1 MLNNCS
7 PLPLKNDPED
17 KKMLPLN
24 VEPLSTLS
32 TTKPL
37 SGNAEAVT
45 LPLDILNNS
54 CESAENG
61 ISNKN
66 LPEPDRKLPDD
77 KNILPLNVEPLI
89 SLSTKKPL
97 SGDTEA
103 VTLPLAIRNTSWD
116 KADCGISNK
125 PAPLPLKNEPDDKKI
140 LPLNV
145 EPLSSLS
152 TTNPLSGETD
162 AVILPLAIKLE
173 INTSSAKADL
183 GISNKPL
190 PLPLNIEAE
199 TFPAISTLPVNSE
212 PLVWDITINPL
223 SGDTEAVT
231 LPLCILVA
239 AITSSASADNGISNN
254 CAPLPLKNP
263 LVDRTEPNMLIEP
276 VKCEPNEKLSTL
288 NPLSSPTD
296 AVTLPLEIRDEIC
309 ASSVNAVLG
318 ILNNFSPLPLKN
330 DPDDKKTLPLKVEP
344 LSTLSTKNPL
354 AGDTEAVTLPLAIRN
369 TSCDNADCGMLN
381 NPSPLPLKND
391 PDERNI
397 LPLKVEPR
405 SGEITK
411 NPVSGDT
418 DAVTLPLA
426 MRAEICASSVKA
438 DLGISNK
445 SLPLPL
451 NTLPLDNLTLPKN
464 NDPLILDDTTNPNL
478 SLTEAVTLPLAIKD
492 DIWAS
497 SVRAVRGMLNKSLP
511 LPLNT
516 LPLANLKSPKNVDPL
531 ILEDTTNPN
540 LSLTDALTLPLA
552 IKGATSAGTLNK
564 PLPSPLNEPVNEPV
578 AEDAVTDVAISS
590 VCICTEPVNCWI
602 SVIWSPKMLLPDE

>member
-1 MLNNCS
+1 MLNS
-7 PLPLKNDPED
+7 
-17 KKMLPLN
+17 
-24 VEPLSTLS
+24 
-32 TTKPL
+32 
-37 SGNAEAVT
+37 
-45 LPLDILNNS
+45 
-54 CESAENG
+54 
-61 ISNKN
+61 
-66 LPEPDRKLPDD
+66 
-77 KNILPLNVEPLI
+77 
-89 SLSTKKPL
+89 
-97 SGDTEA
+97 
-103 VTLPLAIRNTSWD
+103 
-116 KADCGISNK
+116 
-125 PAPLPLKNEPDDKKI
+125 
-140 LPLNV
+140 
-145 EPLSSLS
+145 
-152 TTNPLSGETD
+152 
-162 AVILPLAIKLE
+162 
-173 INTSSAKADL
+173 
-183 GISNKPL
+183 
-190 PLPLNIEAE
+190 
-199 TFPAISTLPVNSE
+199 
-212 PLVWDITINPL
+212 
-223 SGDTEAVT
+223 
-231 LPLCILVA
+231 
-239 AITSSASADNGISNN
+239 
-254 CAPLPLKNP
+254 
-263 LVDRTEPNMLIEP
+263 
-276 VKCEPNEKLSTL
+276 
-288 NPLSSPTD
+288 
-296 AVTLPLEIRDEIC
+296 
-309 ASSVNAVLG
+309 
-318 ILNNFSPLPLKN
+318 
-330 DPDDKKTLPLKVEP
+330 
-344 LSTLSTKNPL
+344 
-354 AGDTEAVTLPLAIRN
+354 
-369 TSCDNADCGMLN
+369 
-381 NPSPLPLKND
+381 PSPLPLKND

-497 SVRAVRGMLNKSLP
+497 SVKAVRGMLNKSLP

-540 LSLTDALTLPLA
+540 LSLTDAVTLPLA
-552 IKGATSAGTLNK
+552 IKGATSAGTLNN